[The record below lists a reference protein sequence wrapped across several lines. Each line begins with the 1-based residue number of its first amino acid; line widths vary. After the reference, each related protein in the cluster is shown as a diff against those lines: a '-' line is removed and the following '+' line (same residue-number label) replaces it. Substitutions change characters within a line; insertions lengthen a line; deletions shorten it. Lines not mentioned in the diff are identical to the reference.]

1 LQGTLFFA
9 LLCFSLLFFV
19 SFGCKHSNPSGSGSS
34 ALQSAHTVQAWGT
47 DALMMQLLMLALAVS
62 QRALP

>member
-1 LQGTLFFA
+1 
-9 LLCFSLLFFV
+9 
-19 SFGCKHSNPSGSGSS
+19 
-34 ALQSAHTVQAWGT
+34 VQAWGT